1 MKVDGLDTNVGVE
14 SVLDEENRATCVMA
28 HVEATREKLV
38 VNLFRRLLQ
47 GNDMPTSCSSLF
59 EGIFFSPTVS
69 SVPVVDAESPLHNR
83 TGRRASTR
91 TVHVRRGSVFSFRC
105 LAKLCCSLL
114 NIHRI
119 LFMWDSMS
127 ATR

>member
-1 MKVDGLDTNVGVE
+1 MKVDGLDIGVRVQ
-14 SVLDEENRATCVMA
+14 SVLVEENRATCVMG
-28 HVEATREKLV
+28 HVGATREKLV

-69 SVPVVDAESPLHNR
+69 RNPVVNADSPFHNR

-91 TVHVRRGSVFSFRC
+91 TVHLSRGSVFSFRC

-114 NIHRI
+114 NIRRI
-119 LFMWDSMS
+119 LYMWDSMS
-127 ATR
+127 ETR